1 MQSLLTRF
9 PRTQQWR
16 IYCQKYRFKELKI
29 FYLPDLSLP
38 LPLLIHISKEVRF
51 WVEVE
56 WPEGGGWEGG
66 KWKKDDYT
74 RSEGRE
80 GYLVRGKEVM
90 VWRRDERNVK
100 AG

>member
-38 LPLLIHISKEVRF
+38 LPLLIHISKEVKF

-56 WPEGGGWEGG
+56 WPEGGGDG
-66 KWKKDDYT
+66 KG
-74 RSEGRE
+74 ENGRRMTKRE
-80 GYLVRGKEVM
+80 VRVGK
-90 VWRRDERNVK
+90 
-100 AG
+100 GT